1 MRRTPRLLLVAVA
14 VALATAAC
22 SSSSES
28 LATVNGTTI
37 TRSDL
42 VQIRPSYQDPAS
54 VDVATMRTDLTALIV
69 LQAVRDAA
77 EAQFGIVVTDADI
90 DERVTNPPPR
100 YVGVLVAPD
109 AGADVGDFALRADAT
124 TTLLIDDV
132 VPRLLN
138 LDPETV
144 GSMMETNP
152 EQFAKVCVRHISV
165 ATEEEANDVMD
176 RLANG
181 EDFLDLVAEVSTDT
195 TSPGGLI
202 SSDGTCPVSL
212 ANAPAEMV
220 SAILDAPLDE
230 PVGPV
235 ESNGEWHILSVEQ
248 RDMPASVQAFIDDP
262 LTWLDWSF
270 TTSVYADW
278 FNAAVTDADISVS
291 PTVGTWS
298 QAASGISPPGE

>member
-1 MRRTPRLLLVAVA
+1 MRRTRRLVLAVAA
-14 VALATAAC
+14 VALLAVGC

-42 VQIRPSYQDPAS
+42 VQLRPSYEDPES

-77 EAQFGIVVTDADI
+77 DSQFGIVLTDTDI

-100 YVGVLVAPD
+100 YAGVLVPPD
-109 AGADVGDFALRADAT
+109 PAADMGEFALRADAVN
-124 TTLLIDDV
+124 TLLIDAV

-138 LDPETV
+138 LDTETV
-144 GSMMETNP
+144 TAMMETNP

-181 EDFLDLVAEVSTDT
+181 EDFLDLVAEVSTDA
-195 TSPGGLI
+195 TSVGGLI

-212 ANAPAEMV
+212 ANAPTEMT

-235 ESNGEWHILSVEQ
+235 ESSGEWHILLVEQ
-248 RDMPASVQAFIDDP
+248 RDMPGSVQDFIDDP

-270 TTSVYADW
+270 TTTVYADW
-278 FNAAVTDADISVS
+278 FNAAVTDADISLS

-298 QAASGISPPGE
+298 PAASGIVPPGE